1 MTMRLGTAEWA
12 DPGLIEKK
20 YLYRDGSIWLGRSPS
35 GRDLP
40 LGYRDDRHVCLV
52 SGTRGGKGTTSIV
65 NSLLLWPGS
74 VCVIDPKGENAS
86 ITAQRRGRGTR
97 FVPGLGQAV
106 HVLDPFGSA
115 QVDAALRSRFNP
127 LDALDP
133 NHKECINQSLRI
145 ADAIV
150 SREDAGDHF
159 WDEQARSMVY
169 LLILHI
175 LTAEEYQERRNL
187 VTLRQ
192 LIIRGDWEAGD
203 ALRQGGEK
211 DIPSPRHLLWQ
222 GIKMNNAFQ
231 GLISGLGQGF
241 WDMLNGA
248 PETFEGVLANVR
260 RNTEF
265 IDGEPM
271 QDCLAASDFKLSELK
286 SRPGGLSLYL
296 CLPLRYL
303 NTHNRWLRM
312 IMNLTVTEMEMVRGQ
327 PATGHQTLI
336 VLDEFASLE
345 RMPVIENAVAQIAGY
360 GVKLFFVLQSLEQLK
375 AVYKDRWETF
385 LANAGLKVF
394 FNVEDQFSREYVSK
408 LVGETEVMRD
418 VRSESN
424 AEGETANET
433 RTENKSRTD
442 TVGQGSSEAETFS
455 QGSNSSVT
463 DSDGKGSTRAR
474 GGASGWSSGKDWT
487 NLPFGFRGKLRD
499 VSGNFTESSNSSD
512 STSEQSSRATAKGE
526 STGSASTHTKNDS
539 SSQAVATG
547 ESLATA
553 KGTAKTKTGGVA
565 ETVHKRPLIYPDE
578 IGQRFASVDDQND
591 LLYPGLAL
599 VLIAGERPMYVRRV
613 KYYEDPEFIGLF
625 SAHPDHE
632 FSESQIDVIE
642 PNPPY
647 WKFCPNLS
655 WHITAPSGK
664 VVQQGEVIGE
674 VLAETKENI
683 NGYPVFGISVRA
695 PRSGRLLNTARYD
708 LLNRFNLLDT
718 LAPSSAFGALI
729 RSEVPRKM
737 EWLVRYYESATLRID
752 PFKDLG
758 EYLNKL
764 LREKRKRER
773 AKPAVKFF
781 PEAEPLLPQWDP
793 KPVDAFGDFRTKS
806 PEPVPRE
813 PVTEP
818 EVFRPRV
825 SEKRKG
831 MFRRAVERVVSKFR
845 GY

>member
-12 DPGLIEKK
+12 DPGLIEEK
-20 YLYRDGSIWLGRSPS
+20 YLYRAGSVWLGRSPS
-35 GRDLP
+35 ARDLP

-74 VCVIDPKGENAS
+74 VCVIDPKGENATL
-86 ITAQRRGRGTR
+86 TAPRRGKGTR
-97 FVPGLGQAV
+97 LVPGLGQAV

-133 NHKECINQSLRI
+133 KHKECINQSLRI

-150 SREDAGDHF
+150 SRDDTGDHF
-159 WDEQARSMVY
+159 WDDQARSMVY

-175 LTAEEYQERRNL
+175 LTAEEYQGRRNL
-187 VTLRQ
+187 VTLRR
-192 LIIRGDWEAGD
+192 LIIRGDWEAAD
-203 ALRQGGEK
+203 ALRDMGETN
-211 DIPSPRHLLWQ
+211 IPSPRHLLWQ
-222 GIKMNNAFQ
+222 AIKLNASFE
-231 GLISGLGQGF
+231 GLISGQGQGF
-241 WDMLNGA
+241 WDMLTGA
-248 PETFEGVLANVR
+248 PETFEGILANVR

-286 SRPGGLSLYL
+286 SRPGGMSLYL
-296 CLPLRYL
+296 CLPLRYMS
-303 NTHNRWLRM
+303 THNRWLRM
-312 IMNLTVTEMEMVRGQ
+312 IMNLTVTEMEIVRGR
-327 PATGHQTLI
+327 PATGHQTMI

-345 RMPVIENAVAQIAGY
+345 RMSVIENAVAQIAGY

-385 LANAGLKVF
+385 LANAGLKMF
-394 FNVEDQFSREYVSK
+394 FNIEDQFSRDYISK

-418 VRSESN
+418 VRSESK

-433 RTENKSRTD
+433 RTENKSRTN
-442 TVGQGSSEAETFS
+442 TVGKGTSEAETLS
-455 QGSNSSVT
+455 KGTNSSVT
-463 DSDGKGSTRAR
+463 DTDGKGTTSAH
-474 GGASGWSSGKDWT
+474 GKASGWTSGKDWT
-487 NLPFGFRGKLRD
+487 NLPFGIRGKLRD
-499 VSGNFTESSNSSD
+499 VSGNFTESSNSSGG
-512 STSEQSSRATAKGE
+512 TSEQSSRATAKGE
-526 STGSASTHTKNDS
+526 SASSGSTRTKNDN
-539 SSQAVATG
+539 SSQAIATG

-553 KGTAKTKTGGVA
+553 KGTSKTKTGGVA

-578 IGQRFASVDDQND
+578 IGQLFASVDDQNSIQ
-591 LLYPGLAL
+591 YPGLAL
-599 VLIAGERPMYVRRV
+599 VLIAGERPIYLRRV

-632 FSESQIDVIE
+632 LSESRMDVIE

-647 WKFCPNLS
+647 LKFCPNLS
-655 WHITAPSGK
+655 WRITVPSGK
-664 VVQQGEVIGE
+664 VVRQGEVIGE
-674 VLAETKENI
+674 VSTETKENI
-683 NGYPVFGISVRA
+683 NGYPVFGVSIRA
-695 PRSGRLLNTARYD
+695 PRSGRLLNTAPFD
-708 LLNRFNLLDT
+708 VLNRISLEMM
-718 LAPSSAFGALI
+718 A
-729 RSEVPRKM
+729 RSMVPREM
-737 EWLVRYYESATLRID
+737 NWSVFYYETAIPRID

-758 EYLNKL
+758 EYLNEL
-764 LREKRKRER
+764 LREKRQRER
-773 AKPAVKFF
+773 AQPAFNPLF
-781 PEAEPLLPQWDP
+781 REAEPLRPQLDP
-793 KPVDAFGDFRTKS
+793 KPVDVFRDFRKKS

-818 EVFRPRV
+818 EVFRPV
-825 SEKRKG
+825 KHEKRKG
-831 MFRRAVERVVSKFR
+831 MFRRAVDRVVSKFR